1 MSVCKVIY
9 CSGLEAESCLQVA
22 NKAFFVL
29 SSQLDPQYFIELTL
43 CGSEI
48 QVLMFMRGGSA
59 VTTPIDIRKD
69 PIDFMYI
76 LAVFALAN
84 LSWLG
89 YDEIILIGEG
99 DTLLLSYRGV
109 GRSTHRDNPCGSR
122 VWVCMGSGTGSHTMH
137 T

>member
-1 MSVCKVIY
+1 M
-9 CSGLEAESCLQVA
+9 
-22 NKAFFVL
+22 L
-29 SSQLDPQYFIELTL
+29 SSQLDLQYFIELTL

-48 QVLMFMRGGSA
+48 QVLMFMRGSSA
-59 VTTPIDIRKD
+59 VTSLIDIRKD

-99 DTLLLSYRGV
+99 DTLLLSYRGDV
-109 GRSTHRDNPCGSR
+109 HEIIQPLFRSCSIQG
-122 VWVCMGSGTGSHTMH
+122 
-137 T
+137 